1 MTNSRDG
8 NPLFA
13 LKGQGG
19 GGIGAISSLTVSS
32 LLVESS
38 EIGLGNNAYI
48 STIGGQLVYFDG
60 TTLEPISQLSS
71 LSTIE
76 DWSFYPAISTVNM
89 GNENLLGA
97 NIIAGNSIST
107 NAGFISTLFT
117 QEQQGGTGF
126 ISSLSATTLNATS
139 TVTNNAVVNETLTAS
154 TIVANDISTF
164 TLTAI
169 STIHAISSISSAQ
182 LNVEAIN
189 TSSING
195 LSFSSIVSGGPD
207 PVFSTVTAAN
217 YISTPDI
224 ECSTINGATFGT
236 SSITVDVVGVST
248 LAANSISTLG
258 AVMRDALV
266 STLQFNPSLGGV
278 SLGGV
283 NLGLGSILGNV
294 VGWGAGVMG
303 AATGTV
309 GMITGTAALMMGRP
323 GNNINSSNFEM
334 INGTSQIQFSTLGTS
349 TVSIFREVQSTG
361 DPSQVP
367 GEEVFIS
374 TIIPPGAHCI
384 RTVSDPINTMSSPSS
399 TVQAFGE
406 WEEIPYILPSSI
418 STVADWAEFPAI
430 SSIQFGPGV
439 NGVIINPAV
448 GGLIDLRSDNG
459 LNVRDQTGSG
469 FTDMVA
475 KGITATG
482 TLNTTSTLVL
492 GNNAMYLDAQAL
504 ASTVS
509 VYKYPPGSGLGQV
522 LASAMLLDAG
532 GGSQTALF
540 YNNTNNHVQALQGS
554 IGGAISTIAY
564 QSDFSQTLSTSTVDA
579 NQGNFNFTSTG
590 VATTALEVASTIS
603 TAQILGSATDM
614 FGIPGYNGGL
624 NIQAS
629 TIALTSTPLIVHT
642 GNYNGSTCSFFQAN
656 IRDVVAS
663 TVTASTVNAGFI
675 PAVNTSSISL
685 TGTAGYGL
693 SSILFVSTAALPGF
707 GTSTCAVF
715 NTDLNIGQNDLYA
728 QQIRLGYL
736 NPSSQPSEI
745 IFHSPN
751 NTQRAF
757 NMGNN
762 DITVRMLSTT
772 NGTGGGYLL
781 DTAINPPFFSTLGG
795 TSTAMMAFFPS
806 TAASTIG
813 VSTISIVPDKTYVGS
828 WYSST
833 SQTVAGAN
841 TVTGI
846 THDAQTVNIGGFS
859 YAGSTITLPVAGTY
873 EIIGSIQF
881 DTTSGGTNEADF
893 WLMKN
898 GTDLVNSASKVSIV
912 NNGETIGTVSL
923 IDTFVANDQVGW
935 RFASA
940 DANMTATFFNSTVT
954 TPYTRPGVP
963 SIITNIKRLG

>member
-1 MTNSRDG
+1 MSALPCMTNSRDG

-76 DWSFYPAISTVNM
+76 DWSFYPAISTVIM
-89 GNENLLGA
+89 GNQDITGA
-97 NIIAGNSIST
+97 NIVAGQYITATTINGSTIQANGSLETPQIST
-107 NAGFISTLFT
+107 SFIT
-117 QEQQGGTGF
+117 
-126 ISSLSATTLNATS
+126 TS
-139 TVTNNAVVNETLTAS
+139 TIGGNAAEFS
-154 TIVANDISTF
+154 TIVANDISTITF
-164 TLTAI
+164 TAI
-169 STIHAISSISSAQ
+169 STIHSISSISSSV
-182 LNVEAIN
+182 LNAEAIN

-195 LSFSSIVSGGPD
+195 VPISTIIGGETPD

-217 YISTPDI
+217 SISTPLLFV
-224 ECSTINGATFGT
+224 SSINGAEFTSTSVNVQQLNT
-236 SSITVDVVGVST
+236 SSITT
-248 LAANSISTLG
+248 TAISTIG
-258 AVMRDALV
+258 AEIRQGLM
-266 STLQFNPSLGGV
+266 SSIQFNPSLGGV

-294 VGWGAGVMG
+294 IGWGAGVFG
-303 AATGTV
+303 AAAGTV

-334 INGTSQIQFSTLGTS
+334 INGTSQIQFSTLGAS

-361 DPSQVP
+361 DPSQIP

-439 NGVIINPAV
+439 NGVIINPAM

-459 LNVRDQTGSG
+459 LNVKDQAGVAY
-469 FTDMVA
+469 TDMVA
-475 KGITATG
+475 RGITATG
-482 TLNTTSTLVL
+482 TLNAISTLVL
-492 GNNAMYLDAQAL
+492 GNSSMYLDAQAL

-540 YNNTNNHVQALQGS
+540 YNNTNNHIQALQGS
-554 IGGAISTIAY
+554 IGGAISTLAY

-579 NQGNFNFTSTG
+579 NQGNFNFTSTA

-656 IRDVVAS
+656 VRDVVAS
-663 TVTASTVNAGFI
+663 TVTTSTMTAGFI
-675 PAVNTSSISL
+675 PAVNTSSISMSGA
-685 TGTAGYGL
+685 GTYGL
-693 SSILFVSTAALPGF
+693 SSIISLSTAVNPGQ
-707 GTSTCAVF
+707 GTSTTTYV
-715 NTDLNIGQNDLYA
+715 NTDLSVGQNDLYA
-728 QQIRLGYL
+728 QQIRLGLGTTDASTTPELLLYGQDGSIRGL
-736 NPSSQPSEI
+736 GTSRADRTLRV
-745 IFHSPN
+745 FN
-751 NTQRAF
+751 NTF
-757 NMGNN
+757 PL
-762 DITVRMLSTT
+762 TST
-772 NGTGGGYLL
+772 GYLL
-781 DTAINPPFFSTLGG
+781 DTYVNPPLFSTINM
-795 TSTAMMAFFPS
+795 STAMMAYYPS
-806 TAASTIG
+806 TTASTIG
-813 VSTISIVPDKTYVGS
+813 ISTVAFIPPKV
-828 WYSST
+828 
-833 SQTVAGAN
+833 VAGAFTSLSTQIVTAAN
-841 TVTGI
+841 TPLTLDLGSADFTVGGI
-846 THDAQTVNIGGFS
+846 TV
-859 YAGSTITLPVAGTY
+859 STTAVVIPAPGVY
-873 EIIGSIQF
+873 EIGTSIQL
-881 DTTSGGTNEADF
+881 DKSGGGVSPCDF
-893 WLMKN
+893 WFRKN
-898 GTDLVNSASKVSIV
+898 GNDIPNSASQTTVQGTA
-912 NNGETIGTVSL
+912 GEVLATVSL
-923 IDTFVANDQVGW
+923 ILQLAANDKIETVI
-935 RFASA
+935 ASS
-940 DANMTATFFNSTVT
+940 DATMAATFFQSTVT
-954 TPYTRPGVP
+954 TPYTRPAIPAV
-963 SIITNIKRLG
+963 ITNVKCLNY